1 MNKELSKKHHI
12 RFFFMNVFA
21 FAFIFFALGLIILNV
36 LNLSAYRETD
46 DILKATTLRSPI
58 VQLELERYEQHDPSY
73 NNRMNG
79 AATPFRGGMN
89 NNFNTQVI
97 LWSKEG
103 EILNTDTLG
112 GRFTQFQN
120 LSLNTN
126 SLDTIDS
133 IEIQDTASENTA
145 AFHSITLKN
154 TSTAN
159 EDVAYIQVLA
169 NTNQIRSAMA
179 NFQVILILCMVL
191 FWFLSIGV
199 SYYLSSLSMKP
210 ILASWKQQQEFVE
223 NASHELRTPLTIIQN
238 SLQHLFTKPTHTIID
253 ESESI
258 AQALTETRRLTGLTN
273 DLLVIARNDSN
284 QQTLHAEQIFIQP
297 FLQELVKP
305 FQEMAQLDQKV
316 FLYESPVSSDAMWI
330 FDEKKIHQVM
340 VILLDNALKYTN
352 SGDTVKLISTL
363 HAKEWQID
371 VQNTGPS
378 ISDDDKKHIFDRFY
392 REDRSR
398 SKETGGYGLG
408 LAIAKQIVTEH
419 RGTILI
425 KDVQPKGV
433 CFQVKLP
440 KHALK
445 EALSKKKNN

>member
-1 MNKELSKKHHI
+1 MNKELSKKHRI
-12 RFFFMNVFA
+12 RFFLMNVLA
-21 FAFIFFALGLIILNV
+21 FALIFFALGLIVLNV
-36 LNLSAYRETD
+36 FHLSAYRETD
-46 DILKATTLRSPI
+46 DVLNSTSISSPI
-58 VQLELERYEQHDPSY
+58 VQLELERYEQQDPSY
-73 NNRMNG
+73 KNTMSKSS
-79 AATPFRGGMN
+79 TPFRGGMS

-97 LWSKEG
+97 LWSKDG

-120 LSLNTN
+120 LSLNTK
-126 SLDTIDS
+126 SLDAIDTI
-133 IEIQDTASENTA
+133 ELQDTASDNTSV
-145 AFHSITLKN
+145 FHSVTLKN
-154 TSTAN
+154 TSD
-159 EDVAYIQVLA
+159 EDSEVAYVQILA
-169 NTNQIRSAMA
+169 NTNQIRSALA

-238 SLQHLFTKPTHTIID
+238 SLQHLFTKPNRTIIE

-284 QQTLHAEQIFIQP
+284 QQTLHDEAITVQT
-297 FLQELVKP
+297 FLTNLMKP
-305 FQEMAQLDQKV
+305 FQEMAELDQKTFV
-316 FLYESPVSSDAMWI
+316 YESTVAPNITWI
-330 FDEKKIHQVM
+330 FDEKKMHQVI

-352 SGDTVKLISTL
+352 SGDTVKLISTIN
-363 HAKEWQID
+363 KEWQIE

-378 ISDDDKKHIFDRFY
+378 ISDHDKEHIFDRFY

-408 LAIAKQIVTEH
+408 LAIAKQIITEH
-419 RGTILI
+419 KGTII
-425 KDVQPKGV
+425 VKDVQPKGV

-440 KHALK
+440 KRVAK
-445 EALSKKKNN
+445 VEATKKK